1 MQKIS
6 SLALIIL
13 QWLLVLW
20 GLLLI
25 LIALNTYA
33 YEASYFSSLP
43 VAEPGQD
50 SYNPPVFQRMVTGV
64 VSGLIA
70 VGIGAVLFYLRK
82 TFLRKRPDQALDGK

>member
-1 MQKIS
+1 MQKALLIIS
-6 SLALIIL
+6 KGTLIIL

-25 LIALNTYA
+25 LIALNTYT

-50 SYNPPVFQRMVTGV
+50 SYTPPTFQRLLTGV

-70 VGIGAVLFYLRK
+70 VGIGAVLFYLRRI
-82 TFLRKRPDQALDGK
+82 FLRQKS

>member
-6 SLALIIL
+6 WWALIIL

-33 YEASYFSSLP
+33 YDASFFSSLP
-43 VAEPGQD
+43 VAKPGQD

-70 VGIGAVLFYLRK
+70 VGIGAVLFYLRRI
-82 TFLRKRPDQALDGK
+82 FLRKKA